1 MTPEETYIL
10 LREMDE
16 LRERDSARLMD
27 LQHAREEARA
37 DGAAAER
44 AAVVAW
50 LRSEAFVM
58 EFRSKRNLGRRL
70 ADVAADAI
78 ERGEHLEKT

>member
-10 LREMDE
+10 LREIDE

-44 AAVVAW
+44 AAIVAW
-50 LRSEAFVM
+50 LRLQGG
-58 EFRSKRNLGRRL
+58 RSAWTL
-70 ADVAADAI
+70 VQEI
-78 ERGEHLEKT
+78 EKCAHLWGVNRAG

>member
-10 LREMDE
+10 LREIDE

-44 AAVVAW
+44 AAVVAF
-50 LRSEAFVM
+50 LRQTLAASETAHA
-58 EFRSKRNLGRRL
+58 SDDLDY
-70 ADVAADAI
+70 AIDVI
-78 ERGEHLEKT
+78 ERGAHIGAAGGN